1 VTTASRSL
9 RSVSSV
15 RTMYILPMLYSL

>member
-9 RSVSSV
+9 RSVSSEI
-15 RTMYILPMLYSL
+15 TMNIFPKIYIP